1 MQNRWDAGQVGF
13 GTGGMQET
21 RDAGEVGFRPWD
33 AGQVGSR
40 AWDAG
45 QVGCRTRGIQDRRD
59 AVKEG
64 YRTGGMHDRWFA
76 GQVGCRKIVRPETGK
91 ERGRKR
97 RI

>member
-1 MQNRWDAGQVGF
+1 M
-13 GTGGMQET
+13 
-21 RDAGEVGFRPWD
+21 GFRPWD

-59 AVKEG
+59 AEKEG

-91 ERGRKR
+91 ERAGKEESESERKKFSEQFNTYR
-97 RI
+97 SHLVYKLHL